1 APDNYGANNNLAL
14 LLVQLDRPAEA
25 ESVAVPFVRAAK
37 TVGNMHLQL
46 LNAQMAQGHAEDVR
60 RLLEAMR
67 GIDSTSPI
75 YLRGQAT
82 AFAVLGEF
90 DSAQRAWLN
99 LGLKLRDPSYQS
111 MAHRG
116 QAVVAQTQ
124 GRLAEAERQ
133 ARLVAGVAEQRG
145 LPGSAL
151 EVEAN
156 IALQYVLFRRDTVSA
171 LRMLSTALQQHPLN
185 SIPAL
190 DRPGDAVAMVYAVAG
205 QPAEARR
212 LLTAHEASVPEGSRR
227 GNWSWYRATGWLALA
242 EGRPKDAVGAFT
254 RGRTVGDCPN
264 CLAWDE
270 GVAYERAN
278 MPDSAIAAYERAV
291 GPGSGWK
298 ILSDPWGL
306 APSLK
311 RLGELYEE
319 RGDKA
324 KALDYYTRFVGLWKD
339 ADPVLQPT
347 VREVRGRIAKL
358 AGESVKSQ

>member
-1 APDNYGANNNLAL
+1 
-14 LLVQLDRPAEA
+14 
-25 ESVAVPFVRAAK
+25 
-37 TVGNMHLQL
+37 
-46 LNAQMAQGHAEDVR
+46 MAQGHTEDVR

-82 AFAVLGEF
+82 AYAVLGEF

-151 EVEAN
+151 EVEAD

-171 LRMLSTALQQHPLN
+171 LRTLSTALQQHPLN

-212 LLTAHEASVPEGSRR
+212 VLAAYEASVPEGSRR

-254 RGRTVGDCPN
+254 RGRTAGDCPN

-291 GPGSGWK
+291 GPGPGWK

-311 RLGELYEE
+311 RLGELAEE

-324 KALDYYTRFVGLWKD
+324 RALDYYTRFVALWKD
-339 ADPVLQPT
+339 ADPVLQPS
-347 VREVRGRIAKL
+347 VREVRGRMAKL
-358 AGESVKSQ
+358 AGETVRGQ

>member
-1 APDNYGANNNLAL
+1 
-14 LLVQLDRPAEA
+14 
-25 ESVAVPFVRAAK
+25 
-37 TVGNMHLQL
+37 M
-46 LNAQMAQGHAEDVR
+46 
-60 RLLEAMR
+60 
-67 GIDSTSPI
+67 
-75 YLRGQAT
+75 
-82 AFAVLGEF
+82 GEF

-99 LGLKLRDPSYQS
+99 LGLNLRDPSYQS

-133 ARLVAGVAEQRG
+133 ARLEMGVAEQRG
-145 LPGSAL
+145 LPGGAL
-151 EVEAN
+151 TGEAN
-156 IALQYVLFRRDTVSA
+156 IALQYVLFRQDTVSA
-171 LRMLSTALQQHPLN
+171 LRMLRAALQQHPLN
-185 SIPAL
+185 TIPAL
-190 DRPGDAVAMVYAVAG
+190 DRPGDAVATVYAVAG

-242 EGRPKDAVGAFT
+242 EGRPQDAVAAFT
-254 RGRTVGDCPN
+254 RGRTAGDCPA
-264 CLAWDE
+264 CGAWEE

-278 MPDSAIAAYERAV
+278 QPDSAIAAYERAV

-298 ILSDPWGL
+298 ILANAWGL

-324 KALDYYTRFVGLWKD
+324 KALDYYTRFVTLWKD

-347 VREVRGRIAKL
+347 VREVRGRMAKL
-358 AGESVKSQ
+358 AGEAVKSQ